1 MQKKNHE
8 LGSLTFSCTI
18 IQILFPDRAMKI
30 LTQKDCVIN
39 LNFIHSFMRKSLK
52 MFLAYSYFTN
62 PFSIYELFYEKI
74 NPFKFT

>member
-1 MQKKNHE
+1 
-8 LGSLTFSCTI
+8 
-18 IQILFPDRAMKI
+18 MKI
-30 LTQKDCVIN
+30 LTQKDFVIN

-52 MFLAYSYFTN
+52 LFLAYSYFTN

>member
-1 MQKKNHE
+1 
-8 LGSLTFSCTI
+8 
-18 IQILFPDRAMKI
+18 MKI

-39 LNFIHSFMRKSLK
+39 LNFIHSIMGKSLK
-52 MFLAYSYFTN
+52 LFLAYSYFTN